1 MSSLHEITATILL
14 DHDHYLL
21 CHRTRL
27 SGATSLLF
35 LQSTCHGADVRSI
48 AGWTQSAA
56 SGTRT
61 RAPFSS
67 THCAEGA
74 ISAHVDSRQDEERG
88 CDLGKSNSSTSLVSR
103 LRSKSIVAA
112 LPLPSMSFSDT
123 PSTAPALP
131 DEATTRRH
139 PAFPLART
147 RCRNRWPGVSV
158 FCCVFF
164 FLCLSFVCVVLF

>member
-74 ISAHVDSRQDEERG
+74 ISAHVDSRLVVVCG
-88 CDLGKSNSSTSLVSR
+88 CVLGFSFCCFSLVSC
-103 LRSKSIVAA
+103 LR
-112 LPLPSMSFSDT
+112 
-123 PSTAPALP
+123 
-131 DEATTRRH
+131 
-139 PAFPLART
+139 
-147 RCRNRWPGVSV
+147 
-158 FCCVFF
+158 
-164 FLCLSFVCVVLF
+164 CL